1 MEPARESARE
11 EGCPH
16 VIEDFDQTLKVV
28 ADSAHSLLHTA
39 LAEAATGLQNEHP
52 RFTSLGE
59 MGRNCL
65 RLGVGLAQR
74 QSRWM
79 GRLIITE

>member
-1 MEPARESARE
+1 M
-11 EGCPH
+11 EGCPR

-28 ADSAHSLLHTA
+28 VDSAQSLLHTA
-39 LAEAATGLQNEHP
+39 LAEAAMSLHNEHR
-52 RFTSLGE
+52 RFATLGE